1 MNAKL
6 IELAER
12 RVTLVAR
19 AATQRTELAQ
29 ALSPWRGPL
38 AIVDQGMLAARYLG
52 RHPGLLVGAVAFV
65 AVLSPKRVLGWLR
78 RGWVV
83 WRLTLTV
90 KHGLLGDASLARRS
104 SHVNRSL

>member
-12 RVTLVAR
+12 RATLVAK

-29 ALSPWRGPL
+29 TLAPWRAPL
-38 AIVDQGMLAARYLG
+38 AIVDQSVQAARYLG
-52 RHPGLLVGAVAFV
+52 RHPGLVVGAVAFA
-65 AVLSPKRVLGWLR
+65 AVLRPRQVFGWLR

-83 WRLTLTV
+83 WRM
-90 KHGLLGDASLARRS
+90 ALAIKRKLPGKTCTS
-104 SHVNRSL
+104 